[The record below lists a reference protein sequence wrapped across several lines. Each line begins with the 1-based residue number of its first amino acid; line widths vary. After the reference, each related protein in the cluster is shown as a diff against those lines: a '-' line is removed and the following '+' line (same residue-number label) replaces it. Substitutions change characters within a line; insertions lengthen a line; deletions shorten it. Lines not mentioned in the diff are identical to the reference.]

1 MLPNAPL
8 LGTSLTR
15 RPRRATF
22 GGKKSFT
29 SIGLSDNI
37 SGMKTV
43 YIETSVVSY
52 LTALPTRDL
61 LAAAWQNATSR
72 WWEGQRQCFEL
83 VTSQLVI
90 DEAGKGHPEAAKR
103 RLQRLADMPHLS
115 MPDAVTDLAKA
126 LIQEGALPKKA
137 TDDALHVAISAY
149 HGVDYLLTWNC
160 RHIDN
165 AETKPVIRSVCAVLG
180 YTCPEICTPLELM
193 GEDDER

>member
-1 MLPNAPL
+1 
-8 LGTSLTR
+8 
-15 RPRRATF
+15 
-22 GGKKSFT
+22 
-29 SIGLSDNI
+29 
-37 SGMKTV
+37 MKTV

-52 LTALPTRDL
+52 LTALPARDL

-72 WWEGQRQCFEL
+72 WWEGQRQHFEL
-83 VTSQLVI
+83 FTSQLVI

-103 RLQRLADMPHLS
+103 RLQSLADIPHLS

-126 LIQEGALPKKA
+126 LLQEGALPNRA

-165 AETKPVIRSVCAVLG
+165 AEMKPLIRSVCAVHG
-180 YTCPEICTPLELM
+180 HICPEICTPLELM
-193 GEDDER
+193 GEEDER